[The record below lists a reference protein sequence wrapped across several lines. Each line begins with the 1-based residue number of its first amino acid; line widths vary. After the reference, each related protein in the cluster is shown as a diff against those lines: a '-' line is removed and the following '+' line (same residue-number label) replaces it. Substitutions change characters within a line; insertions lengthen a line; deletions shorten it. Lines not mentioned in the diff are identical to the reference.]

1 MERYPVTA
9 IIVAPHDDRAATLLG
24 GRYVDENLPVRLI
37 QPVEVIR
44 HLMHNIFRIST
55 LFNLVLAGAS
65 GAALLALMLVFALS
79 LQLRQGELDTIEL
92 LGCDHLTVVRLVMAE
107 ILLILLLAAGL
118 GSIFLAYIRHESG
131 ILAPVLLDAL

>member
-1 MERYPVTA
+1 MIE
-9 IIVAPHDDRAATLLG
+9 
-24 GRYVDENLPVRLI
+24 
-37 QPVEVIR
+37 
-44 HLMHNIFRIST
+44 
-55 LFNLVLAGAS
+55 LFLKFLDPR
-65 GAALLALMLVFALS
+65 FC
-79 LQLRQGELDTIEL
+79 RQGELDTIEL